1 MTTRATDTAFALV
14 LLVVLAPALLVIWT
28 LARLDGGPAFSAI
41 MRAGRGGHAVRCLVF
56 RTTAWDMARG
66 RASDRL
72 TTRLGRFLRA
82 TNLDEL
88 PLLFTVLRGGMS
100 LFDMRDD
107 VPKRPSLPRD
117 AA

>member
-1 MTTRATDTAFALV
+1 MSTRATEMAFALI
-14 LLVVLAPALLVIWT
+14 LLVVLAPALVVIWV
-28 LARLDGGPAFSAI
+28 LARLDGGPAFSARTRI
-41 MRAGRGGHAVRCLVF
+41 GRGGRAVRCLVF
-56 RTTAWDMARG
+56 RTTAWDAARG
-66 RASDRL
+66 QASDRR
-72 TTRLGRFLRA
+72 TTGIGRFLRM

-107 VPKRPSLPRD
+107 LSKRPSLPRD

>member
-1 MTTRATDTAFALV
+1 MTTRATEMAFALV
-14 LLVVLAPALLVIWT
+14 LLVVLAPALLVIWA
-28 LARLDGGPAFSAI
+28 LARLDGGPAFSA
-41 MRAGRGGHAVRCLVF
+41 MTRVGRGGHAVRCLVF
-56 RTTAWDMARG
+56 RTTVWDMASG
-66 RASDRL
+66 RASARR
-72 TTRLGRFLRA
+72 TTGIGRFLRK